1 VRNPLVTHEEKLGG
15 RGAAALASLCMAQLT
30 KPDVILTHESDLD
43 GFVSGL
49 LLQRLA
55 HKLFGADPRLE
66 AWNYNGWRM
75 RPMNEAAAWVC
86 DLAFEPRVDKPNWT
100 IIDHHAIEQRP
111 KEAALIHD
119 VDKSAGL
126 LCYELCREHGLGTP
140 ALDRLVHLNNV
151 SDLFLVEDP
160 DFVAA
165 SDYASLVKTYN
176 FWNLH
181 ALIEGKLERL
191 LDHTLLEV
199 MAVKRRVEDPL
210 GYEWSKRH
218 VTRVTDEIGFVDTV
232 LGNTNLIVHQ
242 LLQRGDTPYRV
253 LATAFKKANG
263 SVVLSLRS
271 RGGEALKVAEKLKG
285 GGHANASGATLPRSV
300 QNNADAIEYV
310 RRMLHPATPAGGTL
324 NSLVAAARPAGR

>member
-1 VRNPLVTHEEKLGG
+1 MV
-15 RGAAALASLCMAQLT
+15 QLS
-30 KPDVILTHESDLD
+30 KPDLILTHESDLD

-55 HKLFGADPRLE
+55 KKMFGVTVPLE

-86 DLAFEPRVDKPNWT
+86 DLSFESRIDKPNWT
-100 IIDHHAIEQRP
+100 IIDHHAVEQRP
-111 KEAALIHD
+111 REAGFVHD
-119 VDKSAGL
+119 ITKSAGL
-126 LCYELCREHGLGTP
+126 LCYELCREQGLASP

-151 SDLFLVEDP
+151 ADLFLIEDP
-160 DFVAA
+160 EFVAA

-181 ALIEGKLERL
+181 ALIEGELERL
-191 LDHTLLEV
+191 LDHPLLEV
-199 MAVKRRVEDPL
+199 MAVKRRIEDPL
-210 GYEWSKRH
+210 GYEWSKRN

-232 LGNTNLIVHQ
+232 IGNTNLIVHQ

-271 RGGEALKVAEKLKG
+271 RGGEALKIAEKLKG

-300 QNNADAIEYV
+300 QNDDDAMEYM
-310 RRMLHPATPAGGTL
+310 RRMLQPAAPPAGAL
-324 NSLVAAARPAGR
+324 NSLEAAFAAVRPGAP

>member
-1 VRNPLVTHEEKLGG
+1 MV
-15 RGAAALASLCMAQLT
+15 QLP

-55 HKLFGADPRLE
+55 KKLFATEVRLE

-86 DLAFEPRVDKPNWT
+86 DLAFEPRVDKANWAV
-100 IIDHHAIEQRP
+100 IDHHVVEQRP
-111 KEAALIHD
+111 KQAVFVHD
-119 VDKSAGL
+119 VTKSAGS
-126 LCYELCREHGLGTP
+126 LCYELCREHGLGSP

-151 SDLFLVEDP
+151 SDLFLVEDA

-181 ALIEGKLERL
+181 ALVDGELERL
-191 LDHTLLEV
+191 LDHPLLEV
-199 MAVKRRVEDPL
+199 MAVKRRIEDPL

-218 VTRVTDEIGFVDTV
+218 VTRVTDDIGFVDTV

-263 SVVLSLRS
+263 AVVLSLRS
-271 RGGEALKVAEKLKG
+271 RNGEALPVAEKLKG

-300 QNNADAIEYV
+300 QNNDDAIEYI
-310 RRMLHPATPAGGTL
+310 RRMMQPGAPSAGAL
-324 NSLVAAARPAGR
+324 NSLEAAFATAHPVAR